1 MERRAVDRPASWLGL
16 PTEKAL
22 PGLLSYFQADGLSA
36 LRRQLQDDVV
46 AVELPCSFPHSSA
59 IYSAL
64 QFAKVS
70 AGTNEERTLT
80 AAGFFEDY
88 EDPDT
93 VGDFDWPDPAKYI
106 HPEACRRAVQPVD
119 DRAVLGMLWSC
130 HFQDACAAFGME
142 TALIKMLTEPEMF
155 RAVIDRITEFYLR
168 ANEIFY
174 EAAYRQL
181 DAVLIGNDFGTQ
193 TGLMLSAAH
202 LREFVFPGTKKLVDQ
217 AKRYGLKVI
226 HHSCGSIADVIP
238 DLIALGVDAIHPIQ
252 ALAAGM
258 DPVSLQRN
266 FGNRVSF
273 CGGVDAQQLLVHGTP
288 EEVRQK
294 VRELKAI
301 FPTGLVISPSHEAI
315 LPDIPPAN
323 IRALF
328 EAVRSEAWRR
338 RNAYAGWRVPATLPS
353 RRSGQ

>member
-1 MERRAVDRPASWLGL
+1 MTHKERFHATVERREVDRPAAWLGL
-16 PTEKAL
+16 PTDKAL
-22 PGLLSYFQADGLSA
+22 PGLLAYFQADSLGA
-36 LRRQLQDDVV
+36 LRETVNDDVYP
-46 AVELPCSFPHSSA
+46 AELPCSFPNSSA

-70 AGTNEERTLT
+70 SRSNEERTLT
-80 AAGFFEDY
+80 SAGFFEDY
-88 EDPDT
+88 EDPDKID
-93 VGDFDWPDPAKYI
+93 DFPWPDPAEHI
-106 HPEACRRAVQPVD
+106 HPEACRRAVQTAD
-119 DRAVLGMLWSC
+119 GRAVLGMLWSC
-130 HFQDACAAFGME
+130 HFQDACSAFGME

-155 RAVIDRITEFYLR
+155 RAVIDRITDFYLR
-168 ANEIFY
+168 ANQIFY

-193 TGLMLSAAH
+193 TGLMLSAEH
-202 LREFVFPGTKKLVDQ
+202 LRTFVFPGTKKLVEQ
-217 AKRYGLKVI
+217 AKSYGLKVI
-226 HHSCGSIADVIP
+226 HHSCGSIAEVIP

-266 FGNRVSF
+266 FGHRVSF
-273 CGGVDAQQLLVHGTP
+273 CGGVDAQHLLVHCTP
-288 EEVRQK
+288 EEVRLK

-328 EAVRSEAWRR
+328 EAV
-338 RNAYAGWRVPATLPS
+338 G
-353 RRSGQ
+353 